1 MGYRRI
7 YVREIMEGTIMEK
20 DIAQVLL
27 SEEQLQ
33 TRVREMA
40 AQISEDYRDK
50 NPTMVCILKG
60 AIMFYT
66 DLLRAMPIPVSM
78 DFMAVSSYG
87 KSTKSS
93 GEVEIRKDLSS
104 SIEGKHVIIVEDI
117 VDSGFTLTYLT
128 KMLASRG
135 AASIKLCTLLD
146 KPSRRAPG
154 ITLKSDYAGFDV
166 GNEFVVGYGLDY
178 AEKYRN
184 LPYIGILKPE
194 VYENA

>member
-1 MGYRRI
+1 MSNKSMNHDSDR
-7 YVREIMEGTIMEK
+7 
-20 DIAQVLL
+20 VLL

-33 TRVREMA
+33 KRIAEMGK
-40 AQISEDYRDK
+40 QISEDYRDK

-60 AIMFYT
+60 AIVFYT
-66 DLLRAMPIPVSM
+66 DLIRALDIPIAL

-87 KSTKSS
+87 NRTKSS

-117 VDSGFTLTYLT
+117 VDSGFTLSYLT
-128 KMLASRG
+128 RMLKSRG
-135 AASIKLCTLLD
+135 AASISLCTLLD

-154 ITLKSDYAGFDV
+154 ITLKADYSGFEV
-166 GNEFVVGYGLDY
+166 ANEFVVGYGLDY

-184 LPYIGILKPE
+184 LPYIGILKPAI
-194 VYENA
+194 YEK

>member
-1 MGYRRI
+1 
-7 YVREIMEGTIMEK
+7 MEK

-33 TRVREMA
+33 TRVREMG
-40 AQISEDYRDK
+40 AQIAEDYRDK

-60 AIMFYT
+60 AVMFYT
-66 DLLRAMPIPVSM
+66 DLLRAIPVPLTM

-87 KSTKSS
+87 KNTKSS

-104 SIEGKHVIIVEDI
+104 SIEGKDVIIVEDI

-128 KMLASRG
+128 RMLASRG
-135 AASIKLCTLLD
+135 AKSIKLCTLLD

-154 ITLKSDYAGFDV
+154 ITLKADYYGFEV

>member
-1 MGYRRI
+1 
-7 YVREIMEGTIMEK
+7 MEK

-27 SEEQLQ
+27 SEEQLSK
-33 TRVREMA
+33 RIREMG

-60 AIMFYT
+60 AVMFYT
-66 DLLRAMPIPVSM
+66 DLLRAMPIPMTM

-128 KMLASRG
+128 KMLHSRG

-154 ITLKSDYAGFDV
+154 ITLKADYSGFEV

>member
-1 MGYRRI
+1 M
-7 YVREIMEGTIMEK
+7 MEK

-27 SEEQLQ
+27 SEEQL
-33 TRVREMA
+33 RNRIREMG

-66 DLLRAMPIPVSM
+66 DLLRAMPIPVAM

-93 GEVEIRKDLSS
+93 GEVEIRKDLST

-128 KMLASRG
+128 KMLQSRG

-154 ITLKSDYAGFDV
+154 ITLKADYSGFEV

-178 AEKYRN
+178 AEMYRN
-184 LPYIGILKPE
+184 LPYIGVLKPE

>member
-1 MGYRRI
+1 
-7 YVREIMEGTIMEK
+7 MEK
-20 DIAQVLL
+20 DIATVLL
-27 SEEQLQ
+27 SEEQLK
-33 TRVREMA
+33 TRVRELA
-40 AQISEDYRDK
+40 NQLTEDYRDK

-66 DLLRAMPIPVSM
+66 DLLRAMPIPVAM

-93 GEVEIRKDLSS
+93 GEVEIRKDLST

-128 KMLASRG
+128 KMLQSRG

-154 ITLKSDYAGFDV
+154 ITLKADYSGFEV

-178 AEKYRN
+178 AEWYRN
-184 LPYIGILKPE
+184 LPYVGILKPE